1 MKQSHFVF
9 PKKTVKD
16 LELHNKR
23 VLLRA
28 DFNVPLNEAGK
39 IDSDFRMTATLPT
52 IEYLLKRQAEVVIVV
67 HLGRPE
73 GRTVPSLSLE
83 PIAQHLGDL
92 LKREVGFIDD
102 CIGDKVKAGL
112 GSVRPAR
119 VTVLENLRFHAGEE
133 ANDPQFAKA
142 LISAVEPDYVIQDGF
157 GVVHRAHASTEGISH
172 LKPAVAGLLLEKEV
186 VALEGAMVHPQKP
199 LVAVLGGA
207 KIADKLPLIERFL
220 KEADIILVGGAIANT
235 FLKFMGHHIGK
246 SVYDAEG
253 EPEVNRILN
262 LAKPGQLVLPKD
274 IAVSHVVDEHAK
286 RTDCRIDHMHT
297 NEYIL
302 DIGLASAEL
311 FCQHVEQAGTVIW
324 NGTLGYAENARFA
337 KGSARLAQA
346 LSQNFPSL
354 QSIIGGGDTADFVL
368 DWQKHNK
375 KAQFS
380 HISTGG
386 GASLELLS
394 GKSLPGVEALLEK

>member
-1 MKQSHFVF
+1 M
-9 PKKTVKD
+9 
-16 LELHNKR
+16 
-23 VLLRA
+23 
-28 DFNVPLNEAGK
+28 
-39 IDSDFRMTATLPT
+39 
-52 IEYLLKRQAEVVIVV
+52 
-67 HLGRPE
+67 
-73 GRTVPSLSLE
+73 
-83 PIAQHLGDL
+83 
-92 LKREVGFIDD
+92 
-102 CIGDKVKAGL
+102 
-112 GSVRPAR
+112 
-119 VTVLENLRFHAGEE
+119 TVLENLRFHAGEE

-337 KGSARLAQA
+337 KGSARLAQV